1 MTDTKERI
9 FGEAARLFAEKG
21 YNVTTVREIGTAAGI
36 SDSVIYRYFDGK
48 GAILDGIMD
57 RFFEI
62 LKSYLLTPEKVDP
75 LIGTLSPRELLNR
88 CFPNFK
94 QEDEDFM
101 RRAYRILFM
110 EQFTN
115 EKAGEIVVRGLH
127 DESARSVRYILD
139 RLIELGEIP
148 KYDTAFFSRL
158 WARAM
163 FSMAMSWLYRSDGGS
178 GDVLKEYYDFHSQ
191 MVNVAVSGRVP
202 AESG

>member
-21 YNVTTVREIGTAAGI
+21 YNVTTVREIGAAAGI
-36 SDSVIYRYFDGK
+36 SDSVIYRYFNGK
-48 GAILDGIMD
+48 GTILDGIMD

-62 LKSYLLTPEKVDP
+62 LKGYLLTPEKVDP
-75 LIGTLSPRELLNR
+75 LIGTLSPRELLSR

-115 EKAGEIVVRGLH
+115 EKAGAIVVSGLH
-127 DESARSVRYILD
+127 DESARSVQYILD
-139 RLIELGEIP
+139 RLIERGEIP
-148 KYDTAFFSRL
+148 DFDTRFFSRL

-163 FSMAMSWLYRSDGGS
+163 FSLAMSWMCCSDGGS
-178 GDVLKEYYDFHSQ
+178 ADILEEYYDFHRK
-191 MVNVAVSGRVP
+191 MVNMAVSGRVP
-202 AESG
+202 AEAG

>member
-21 YNVTTVREIGTAAGI
+21 YNVTTVREIGAAAGI

-48 GAILDGIMD
+48 SAILDGIMD

-62 LKSYLLTPEKVDP
+62 LKGYLLTPEKVDP
-75 LIGTLSPRELLNR
+75 LFGTLSPREILRR

-101 RRAYRILFM
+101 RRAYRVLFM

-115 EKAGEIVVRGLH
+115 EKAGTIVTRGLH
-127 DESARSVRYILD
+127 DESARSVQYILD
-139 RLIELGEIP
+139 RLIERGEIP
-148 KYDTAFFSRL
+148 QFDTAFFSRL
-158 WARAM
+158 WTRAM
-163 FSMAMSWLYRSDGGS
+163 FSMAMSWMYRADSGSD
-178 GDVLKEYYDFHSQ
+178 DVLEEYYDFHRK
-191 MVNVAVSGRVP
+191 MVNMAISGRVP
-202 AESG
+202 AEAG

>member
-21 YNVTTVREIGTAAGI
+21 YNVTTVREIGAAAGI

-62 LKSYLLTPEKVDP
+62 LKGYLLTPEKVDP
-75 LIGTLSPRELLNR
+75 LIGTLSPRELLSR

-101 RRAYRILFM
+101 QRAYRVLFM

-115 EKAGEIVVRGLH
+115 EKAGAIVVSGLH
-127 DESARSVRYILD
+127 GESARSVQYILD
-139 RLIELGEIP
+139 RLIERGEIP
-148 KYDTAFFSRL
+148 KFDTAFFSHL

-163 FSMAMSWLYRSDGGS
+163 FSLAMSWMYCSDSGS
-178 GDVLKEYYDFHSQ
+178 ADALEEYYDFHRK
-191 MVNVAVSGRVP
+191 MVNMAVSGRVS
-202 AESG
+202 ADAG